1 MWPDRGGSVRVVLA
15 VLVAA
20 CSHTVTAHH
29 SASGSKDVA
38 VVTTRTW
45 RHAVSPVVS
54 ARGWVTGV
62 DGRPCHADTVEVL
75 PGMHTFIV
83 ERDPHRPRRS
93 NGPAPCALTFNAL
106 PGHRYRMHY
115 AVIAGTP
122 RATIDDG
129 REGPLPIPCTVLRPP
144 PMLSGPELK

>member
-1 MWPDRGGSVRVVLA
+1 MWDGGRSVRVVLA
-15 VLVAA
+15 VLAAA
-20 CSHTVTAHH
+20 CSHTVAAHH
-29 SASGSKDVA
+29 SGSGAKDVA

-54 ARGWVTGV
+54 ARGWFTGV
-62 DGRPCHADTVEVL
+62 DGHPCHADTVEVL

-83 ERDPHRPRRS
+83 ERDRERPRRS
-93 NGPAPCALTFNAL
+93 NGPAPCAVTFDAR
-106 PGHRYRMHY
+106 PGHHYRMHY

-129 REGPLPIPCTVLRPP
+129 RAGPLPFPCTVLRPP
-144 PMLSGPELK
+144 PRLTGPELK